1 MEFAIVTV
9 AETFGVIAV
18 CNPVCRTYVAFS
30 GEIVAHLIY
39 IAEFTDLFPYIII
52 CGIG

>member
-18 CNPVCRTYVAFS
+18 CNPVFRTYIAFS